1 MVGSKYFVFE
11 CLRLGLNGSWTTEK
25 WRIVKCNT
33 WMIPSLLLIRSRL
46 QDEPAAAKSF
56 QFCPSSSFCLTAGMR
71 WDNCG
76 VDNVVYPV
84 VSKAE
89 AATVVVKVNKVLDST
104 ADSAAL
110 ASLAGIVV
118 ANHSVGS

>member
-1 MVGSKYFVFE
+1 
-11 CLRLGLNGSWTTEK
+11 
-25 WRIVKCNT
+25 
-33 WMIPSLLLIRSRL
+33 
-46 QDEPAAAKSF
+46 
-56 QFCPSSSFCLTAGMR
+56 MR